1 MKESKNKSKKVKKV
15 IRGKKEE
22 TKYEFQ
28 TGQSD
33 KQTKRR
39 KSDGPTSFCFI
50 CRIHHFFLSY
60 PVFCCE
66 HFSVMRIRKRN
77 TRS

>member
-1 MKESKNKSKKVKKV
+1 MKEGKNKSKKVKKV

-39 KSDGPTSFCFI
+39 K
-50 CRIHHFFLSY
+50 
-60 PVFCCE
+60 
-66 HFSVMRIRKRN
+66 
-77 TRS
+77 